1 MTAVIQRVKS
11 AAVSVEGKTVG
22 AINTGLLI
30 LLGVREGDSEREV
43 EKMAEKIL
51 KMRIFEDENE
61 KMNFSVSDVKGE
73 ILVISNFTLCASCR
87 RGTRPDFFG
96 AAKPDIANRLYEY
109 FIEKIKYSGLKTE
122 SGEFGADMKI
132 DTSLDGPVTI
142 ILDSE
147 KDFAKAN

>member
-11 AAVSVEGKTVG
+11 AAVSVDEKTVG
-22 AINTGLLI
+22 AISNGLLL
-30 LLGVREGDSEREV
+30 LLGVKEGDGEREA

-51 KMRIFEDENE
+51 KMRIFEDENG
-61 KMNFSVSDVKGE
+61 KMNFSVRDVRGE

-96 AAKPDIANRLYEY
+96 AAKPDAANELYEY
-109 FIEKIKYSGLKTE
+109 FLKKIAESGLKAA

-132 DTSLDGPVTI
+132 DVSLDGPVTI

-147 KDFAKAN
+147 KDFAKA

>member
-1 MTAVIQRVKS
+1 MTAVIQRVQR
-11 AAVSVEGKTVG
+11 ADVSVDGNVIG
-22 AINTGLLI
+22 AAEKGLLI
-30 LLGVREGDSEREV
+30 LLGVKDGDGEKEA

-61 KMNFSVSDVKGE
+61 KMNFSVTDVKGD

-87 RGTRPDFFG
+87 RGNRPDYFG
-96 AAKPDIANRLYEY
+96 AAKPDVAEGLYEY
-109 FIEKIKYSGLKTE
+109 FIKKISEGGLRVE

-132 DTSLDGPVTI
+132 NAALDGPVTI

-147 KDFAKAN
+147 KDFAKV

>member
-1 MTAVIQRVKS
+1 MTAVIQRVKK
-11 AAVSVEGKTVG
+11 ADVSVDGKVVG
-22 AINTGLLI
+22 AAENGLLI
-30 LLGVREGDSEREV
+30 LLGVKEGDSEKEV
-43 EKMAEKIL
+43 EKMADKIL

-96 AAKPDIANRLYEY
+96 AAKPDVAKRLYEY
-109 FIEKIKYSGLKTE
+109 FITKVSEGGLKVE
-122 SGEFGADMKI
+122 SGEFGADMTI
-132 DTSLDGPVTI
+132 CPVLDGPVTI

-147 KDFAKAN
+147 KDFAKA

>member
-22 AINTGLLI
+22 AINTGLLL

-109 FIEKIKYSGLKTE
+109 FIEKMKCSGLKTE

>member
-22 AINTGLLI
+22 AINSGLLI
-30 LLGVREGDSEREV
+30 LLGVKEGDSEREA

-96 AAKPDIANRLYEY
+96 AAKPDVANMLYEY
-109 FIEKIKYSGLKTE
+109 FIEKMKSSGLKTE

>member
-22 AINTGLLI
+22 AINTGLLL

-109 FIEKIKYSGLKTE
+109 FIEKMKCSGLKTE

-132 DTSLDGPVTI
+132 DTSLDGPITI

>member
-11 AAVSVEGKTVG
+11 AAVSVGGKTVG
-22 AINTGLLI
+22 AINSGLLI
-30 LLGVREGDSEREV
+30 LLGVKEGDSEREA

-96 AAKPDIANRLYEY
+96 AAKPDVANMLYEY
-109 FIEKIKYSGLKTE
+109 FIEKMKSSGLKTE

-147 KDFAKAN
+147 KDFAKVN